1 MVERRLIVTA
11 TSMGDMRPRTSRT
24 TTFPSPVTVLRQ
36 SSTMVTFTVVFSSAV
51 ANGGRLGTMASK
63 VKSTFSKLS
72 KPGVIRANSNRLRRR
87 RTRQEMRKR
96 TPRQSLPRTLDPLPE
111 DLCVPLLTQFEDG
124 LSRLQGDGDIISN
137 DSHSS
142 HDTEST
148 LVDSDNENVKKG
160 RVVRAEAVDELKVA
174 KCLPTEAELSYDA
187 VNDVFYA
194 REEADPSELALFE
207 IKVVS
212 KVVLPQEDYYS
223 AEGLVPADGYEVS
236 LEIQ

>member
-1 MVERRLIVTA
+1 
-11 TSMGDMRPRTSRT
+11 
-24 TTFPSPVTVLRQ
+24 
-36 SSTMVTFTVVFSSAV
+36 MVTFTVIIASAA

-87 RTRQEMRKR
+87 LARQEIRKR

-124 LSRLQGDGDIISN
+124 LSRLHGNANMISN

-148 LVDSDNENVKKG
+148 LVDSDSEDLKKDVVDC
-160 RVVRAEAVDELKVA
+160 VVRAKAVDELKVA
-174 KCLPTEAELSYDA
+174 KCLPTEAELNYDA
-187 VNDVFYA
+187 VNDIFYA